1 DRAQGPVARAARP
14 VPAAAVE
21 DGMNLLAFFRRAKA
35 PTSAETA
42 KERLQ
47 ILLAHE
53 RQDRSGPDYLPLL
66 QKDIIEVIK
75 KYVTVASNKPMVKL
89 ERGDEISTLE
99 IDIELPGPKAL
110 KKKPPVRTAAPAFAR

>member
-1 DRAQGPVARAARP
+1 
-14 VPAAAVE
+14 
-21 DGMNLLAFFRRAKA
+21 MNLFSFLRRSNT
-35 PTSAETA
+35 PSSAETA

-66 QKDIIEVIK
+66 QKDILELVK
-75 KYVTVASNKPMVKL
+75 KYVQVASEKVEVKL
-89 ERGDEISTLE
+89 QRGAEISTLE

-110 KKKPPVRTAAPAFAR
+110 AAKKASPTGHPAYAR

>member
-1 DRAQGPVARAARP
+1 MR
-14 VPAAAVE
+14 
-21 DGMNLLAFFRRAKA
+21 LFSFFRRSG
-35 PTSAETA
+35 PPSSADTA

-66 QKDIIEVIK
+66 QKDILELVK
-75 KYVTVASNKPMVKL
+75 KYVQVAADKVEVKL
-89 ERGDEISTLE
+89 ERGSEISTLE

-110 KKKPPVRTAAPAFAR
+110 AGKAPTATTNPAFAR